1 MKLKPNKEKN
11 SIASALKDIY
21 SMEND
26 AVQTSISIDVNGC
39 VNLEG
44 FKKLIDYKN
53 DKIIIET
60 RQKRVYIYGDD
71 LTILGCSKHNAVCS
85 GKIVRIELFENEV

>member
-1 MKLKPNKEKN
+1 MKLKPNKAKN
-11 SIASALKDIY
+11 SISSAFKDIY

-26 AVQTSISIDVNGC
+26 ATQTSIAIDVNGC
-39 VNLEG
+39 VSIES
-44 FKKLIDYKN
+44 FKKLVDYRN

-60 RQKRVYIYGDD
+60 KQKIVYIYGEE

-85 GKIVRIELFENEV
+85 GKIVRIELFDKEV